1 MSRKILGIELGST
14 RIKSV
19 LIDENGAVLASGIFE
34 WENTLVD
41 GLWSYSLEDAERGVR
56 ESYSR
61 LVKDYG
67 EDIRNLNAIGVSA
80 MMHGYLAFDKDGR
93 QLVPFRTWRN
103 TNTGEAAQKLSE
115 LFSFNVPLRWSVS
128 QYYQSYLDKMEH
140 VKDVAVARLTTLA
153 GYIHYRLTGRNVL
166 GADDASGMFPL
177 SGSDYD
183 GEMLAKFNK
192 ITGRDFKQ
200 LLPEVLLAGENAG
213 TLTEEGAHFLDPT
226 GTLKAGAICCPPEGD
241 MGTGMVATNSVL
253 PKTANIS
260 SGTAA
265 NCTVVLEKPLKNYYK
280 EIDIISTPD
289 GHPAALIHT
298 NNCTSEIN
306 EWVNLFS
313 EVADLCGAHTDKGQL
328 FEKLFNKSLESDGDV
343 GKLAEP
349 LVQKFFHNFDNVSGL
364 DKVSVNGEET
374 RLNYGDL
381 TLDKSGTYEI
391 AITVNG
397 KDYTFTVTVDA
408 TAPAA
413 TLTGV
418 ENGGST
424 KGGVTLSDLTE
435 KATVEVYKG
444 SEKIDYTLGSELT
457 EVGQYRIV
465 LTDELGNSTEY
476 TFEILY
482 SVNGG
487 AIALI
492 VIAILVAVGVIVTVV
507 IMRKKGK
514 FGKNTAEKK
523 KAD

>member
-260 SGTAA
+260 SGTTA

-343 GKLAEP
+343 GKLTGYNYLAGEP
-349 LVQKFFHNFDNVSGL
+349 LAGTSCGAPLVLRSSDG
-364 DKVSVNGEET
+364 
-374 RLNYGDL
+374 RL
-381 TLDKSGTYEI
+381 TLANFMQMHIYS
-391 AITVNG
+391 AI
-397 KDYTFTVTVDA
+397 
-408 TAPAA
+408 
-413 TLTGV
+413 
-418 ENGGST
+418 S
-424 KGGVTLSDLTE
+424 
-435 KATVEVYKG
+435 
-444 SEKIDYTLGSELT
+444 
-457 EVGQYRIV
+457 
-465 LTDELGNSTEY
+465 
-476 TFEILY
+476 
-482 SVNGG
+482 
-487 AIALI
+487 AIALGMD
-492 VIAILVAVGVIVTVV
+492 ILKDEGVEMISITAHGGFYKTPFVGQNATSAVLGAPVTVMETAGEGGAYG
-507 IMRKKGK
+507 IALLAGYALTNGITLPCYLDKIFGNAKKTTVMADEKERSK
-514 FGKNTAEKK
+514 FACFFENYKK
-523 KAD
+523 YLAVERAASRS